1 MSASPP
7 ANIEHRLGAIKSD
20 WTGRGYSFHY
30 WIDPPGQIWRDFVHD
45 VDEVVMLVEGEIE
58 LTFQGSTVRPAVGEE
73 VLIPA
78 GARHTV
84 SNTGNTS
91 NRWCFGYRQS

>member
-1 MSASPP
+1 MT
-7 ANIEHRLGAIKSD
+7 ANIE
-20 WTGRGYSFHY
+20 GR
-30 WIDPPGQIWRDFVHD
+30 
-45 VDEVVMLVEGEIE
+45 
-58 LTFQGSTVRPAVGEE
+58 TVRPAVGDE